1 MRLSELMADLPSQV
15 YNMGDIEINS
25 IEFDSRKVKPGSLYV
40 AVKGDRYDGHDFIRD
55 VERAGAVA
63 VITEHRVATHLPQI
77 VLDNTRDMI
86 GKLAVRFYGNFA
98 QMVKVGVTGTNGKT
112 TTTFL
117 IHSILA
123 QAGKKPGL
131 IGTVYYLGASR
142 SKATRTTPEIL
153 DILKLLKEYRGQGI
167 DSLVMEVSS
176 HALKLGRV
184 EGIDFDAA
192 VFTNLSQD
200 HLDFHITMDDYM
212 RSKLR
217 IFSLLKKNGCAIYN
231 NDEDIRD
238 AVVSLMLPRSLSF
251 GQTEGSDIRGRLIE
265 QSIDGLRIEVS
276 YKTKGYEVNSP
287 LIGRFNF
294 HNILGAF
301 AAGAA
306 LDVSA
311 DRIVEGIEK
320 LRYVPGRMERIID
333 NVFVDYAH
341 TPAAIENILKS
352 AREYAGGKLIVV
364 FGCGGDRDR
373 DKRAKM
379 GALATRLADLAVITT
394 DNPRHESPADIIND
408 ILQGV
413 TGDNYKMIE
422 DRTAAIEYAM
432 AMKQGD
438 DMVIVAG
445 KGHEEYQTFGDESID
460 FSDAEVI
467 KRCFEN
473 SC

>member
-1 MRLSELMADLPSQV
+1 ME
-15 YNMGDIEINS
+15 DIEISS
-25 IEFDSRKVKPGSLYV
+25 IEFDSRKVIPGSLYV
-40 AVKGDRYDGHDFIRD
+40 AVKGARFDGHDFIGD

-63 VITEHRVATHLPQI
+63 VITEHRVATHLPQL
-77 VLDNTRDMI
+77 VLDNTRDII

-98 QMVKVGVTGTNGKT
+98 QMAKIGVTGTNGKT

-117 IHSILA
+117 IHSILT

-153 DILKLLKEYRGQGI
+153 DILKLLKEYQSQGI

-200 HLDFHITMDDYM
+200 HLDFHVTMDDYM

-217 IFSLLKKNGCAIYN
+217 IFSLLKLNGCAIYN

-238 AVVSLMLPRSLSF
+238 AVTSMSLPCVLSF

-265 QSIDGLRIEVS
+265 QSIDGLRIEIS
-276 YKTKGYEVNSP
+276 YKAKSYEVKSP

-301 AAGAA
+301 AAGVA

-320 LRYVPGRMERIID
+320 LRFVPGRMERIVD

-352 AREYAGGKLIVV
+352 AREYARGKLIVV

-379 GALATRLADLAVITT
+379 GALATRFADLAVITT
-394 DNPRHESPADIIND
+394 DNPRHETPSDIIND

-413 TGDNYKMIE
+413 AGDNYKMIE

-445 KGHEEYQTFGDESID
+445 KGHEEYQIFDDESID